1 MKTFKE
7 LTLDEL
13 KRIQT
18 VYYDIIKQI
27 GGLVVSDYN
36 ALLVLLP
43 NTLTAEIKIKE
54 EAEA

>member
-18 VYYDIIKQI
+18 VYYDVVKQI

-43 NTLTAEIKIKE
+43 NALTAEIKAKE
-54 EAEA
+54 EAET